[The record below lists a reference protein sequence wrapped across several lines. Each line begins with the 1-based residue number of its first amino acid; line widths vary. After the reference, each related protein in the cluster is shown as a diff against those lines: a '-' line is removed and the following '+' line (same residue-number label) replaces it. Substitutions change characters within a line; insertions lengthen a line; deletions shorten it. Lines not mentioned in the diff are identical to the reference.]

1 MKNIKLLRALC
12 IYAVAAFLILVITV
26 TFPQKESPSAETADK
41 TETYVRTEYI
51 YVKNG
56 SELSTEDTSEE
67 SCDDVFIVLEY
78 MDMIGIFRPDGT
90 LVETVETYIKTL
102 PEADKRL
109 LKEGF
114 EIHGRRALNSII
126 EDYS

>member
-1 MKNIKLLRALC
+1 
-12 IYAVAAFLILVITV
+12 
-26 TFPQKESPSAETADK
+26 
-41 TETYVRTEYI
+41 
-51 YVKNG
+51 
-56 SELSTEDTSEE
+56 
-67 SCDDVFIVLEY
+67 